1 MLASRLDPSS
11 AHSTLGT
18 PAFADAATMDRLAAA
33 EAAHELANLMTV
45 VLGSLEQLRDQPL
58 DEQGHQQLGR
68 AEWGAR
74 QAARLTRQV
83 LSRAQGRD
91 DRPEAADL
99 NVVVNEFATVM
110 GRRLDGGT
118 PVAVELAPSRLPVRL
133 DKGLLELVL
142 LNLARNAADAMPT
155 GGEVVIR
162 TCGPRLD
169 GMGEQRTVEVSVSD
183 SGTGMSPAVARRAM
197 EAFFTTKP
205 PGKGTG
211 LGLWMAERF
220 ARAHDG
226 KVAIETAAGRG
237 TTIRLVFPYAGEGDA
252 S

>member
-1 MLASRLDPSS
+1 MLASRLDPGG
-11 AHSTLGT
+11 AHGKSGT
-18 PAFADAATMDRLAAA
+18 PAFADAATTDRLAAA
-33 EAAHELANLMTV
+33 EAAHELANLMTI

-58 DEQGHQQLGR
+58 DEQGRQQLGR

-74 QAARLTRQV
+74 QATRLTRQV

-99 NVVVNEFATVM
+99 NVVVDEFVTVI

-118 PVAVELAPSRLPVRL
+118 PVAVELAPSPLPVRL
-133 DKGLLELVL
+133 DTGLLELVL
-142 LNLARNAADAMPT
+142 LNLARNAADAMPP

-162 TCGPRLD
+162 TRGPRLD
-169 GMGEQRTVEVSVSD
+169 GMGEQLTAEVSVSD

-220 ARAHDG
+220 ARSCDG
-226 KVAIETAAGRG
+226 KVEIETAVGRG
-237 TTIRLVFPYAGEGDA
+237 TTIRLVFPRADEA
-252 S
+252 AAL